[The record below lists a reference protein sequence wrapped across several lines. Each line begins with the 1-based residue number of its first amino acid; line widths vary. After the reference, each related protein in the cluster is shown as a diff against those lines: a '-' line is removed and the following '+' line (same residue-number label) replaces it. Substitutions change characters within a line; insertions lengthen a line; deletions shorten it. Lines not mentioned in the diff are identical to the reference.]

1 MLNHILH
8 RDQEAVLSALGAK
21 NLLEKERE
29 KIIEQIFEHF
39 TRVITD
45 TAISKLDDGQ
55 IKEFYAAL
63 DAPDAEERITQI
75 TSHVPGLMRS
85 IEDAVEQEFFAL
97 RSAKETLA

>member
-1 MLNHILH
+1 MLKHLLNH
-8 RDQEAVLSALGAK
+8 DTDVVLSALGVENASET
-21 NLLEKERE
+21 EKAG
-29 KIIEQIFEHF
+29 IMEQILEHF

-45 TAISKLDDGQ
+45 AAVSKLDDGQ
-55 IKEFYAAL
+55 IKEFHAAL